1 MSKFTR
7 RFVYFS
13 FLIIF
18 FFGGWYLSD
27 FFTTDKYDDIEIAKT
42 LRRPLDKYS
51 IDNLSKTK
59 IEPGNIEIK
68 NNNLFKFTFSPDL
81 GKSTKTTTGQIRV
94 PSGEGEFPIIV
105 MLRGYVDQ
113 EIYKTGMGT
122 SSAAKV
128 FSENGFITIAPDFL
142 GYAGSDPE
150 DPDIFE
156 ARFQT
161 YVTAVSLLKSLDQIE
176 KWDGESIFI
185 WGHSNGGQVAL
196 TVLEITGKDI
206 PTTLW
211 APVTKPFP
219 YSVLYYTDESED
231 RGKFLRSQIAKF
243 EKIYNPDLYS
253 LDLYLDKIKAPL
265 QIHQGTADDAVP
277 VDWTNLFTKRLK
289 ELEKDFDYYK
299 YPGADHNMKPSWDTA
314 VARGLSFFQSY
325 LK

>member
-7 RFVYFS
+7 KFAYFS
-13 FLIIF
+13 FLIIA
-18 FFGGWYLSD
+18 FFGGWFLSD

-42 LRRPLDKYS
+42 IRRPLDKYS
-51 IDNLSKTK
+51 IEKLSEGE
-59 IEPGNIEIK
+59 IEPGKIEVK
-68 NNNLFKFTFSPDL
+68 NGLFNFTFSPDL
-81 GKSTKTTTGQIRV
+81 GKTSKTTTGQIKIPDETGKLPLV
-94 PSGEGEFPIIV
+94 V
-105 MLRGYVDQ
+105 MFRGYVDQ
-113 EIYKTGMGT
+113 EIYKTGIGT

-128 FSENGFITIAPDFL
+128 FSENGFITVAPDFL

-161 YVTAVSLLKSLDQIE
+161 YVTAVSLLESLDQIE
-176 KWDGESIFI
+176 KWDGENVFL

-243 EKIYNPDLYS
+243 EKIYDPDLYS

-277 VDWTNLFTKRLK
+277 IDWTNSFTKK
-289 ELEKDFDYYK
+289 MEELEKDFDYYK
-299 YPGADHNMKPSWDTA
+299 YPRADHNMKPSWNA
-314 VARGLSFFQSY
+314 VVARDLSFFQSH